1 MRSGSRGILIVAVI
15 VVLAIIAAFAFDL
28 VSLDQTQEAALPEV
42 QGGQLPE
49 FDADVADVDV
59 GTTNTTIDVPTVDV
73 GTKEET
79 VELPTVEVNK
89 AE

>member
-1 MRSGSRGILIVAVI
+1 MRSGSRGILIIAVI
-15 VVLAIIAAFAFDL
+15 IVLAIIAAFAFDL
-28 VSLDQTQEAALPEV
+28 VNLDQTQEATLPEV

-59 GTTNTTIDVPTVDV
+59 GTTNTTVEVPTVDV
-73 GTKEET
+73 DTKEEQI
-79 VELPTVEVNK
+79 ELPTVEVNK